1 MPQIPKRCPTVANM
15 GCSPPWLERGTPNG
29 FEWEDVRRGLGVG
42 AIGEIVYAAL
52 GPSVAARPRVE
63 SVLEGIAGVLR
74 RTDRN
79 VLAEQFDGRVIEY
92 LSSRPG
98 RPSP

>member
-63 SVLEGIAGVLR
+63 SVLEGIAEFCAARIG
-74 RTDRN
+74 TSS
-79 VLAEQFDGRVIEY
+79 
-92 LSSRPG
+92 LSSLTG
-98 RPSP
+98 G